1 MGEKHEPTGEH
12 VGSRHLNPKHKA
24 GDWWPNR
31 DDDAVEHQGGWP
43 GGKRPPLRDNL
54 DKNKK

>member
-1 MGEKHEPTGEH
+1 MGKKHEPTGEH
-12 VGSRHLNPKHKA
+12 VGSRHLDPKHKA

-54 DKNKK
+54 DK